1 MLGVPAGVCQTLSGT
16 IRRNDKVPMKN
27 FIKNFAEKYQFL
39 LLGVGLAIM
48 AQATPGS
55 VAWIAQEMVGGI
67 PEESWLSPTT
77 WGNNERILAL
87 RDSATMLG
95 QVGAVLLLVAG
106 GIVCGVGLVRLRE
119 ASTEAEE
126 IEERRKRVELLF
138 SLEERVGELE
148 AAVGP
153 AVPPQLPPSATAPAG
168 ASHPRNKQ
176 QQTTAAP

>member
-1 MLGVPAGVCQTLSGT
+1 
-16 IRRNDKVPMKN
+16 MKN
-27 FIKNFAEKYQFL
+27 FIKKYQFL

-55 VAWIAQEMVGGI
+55 VAWLADSQVGGI

-95 QVGAVLLLVAG
+95 QVGAMLLLVAG
-106 GIVCGVGLVRLRE
+106 GIVGGVGLVRLRE

-138 SLEERVGELE
+138 SLEERVEELE
-148 AAVGP
+148 AAVAP
-153 AVPPQLPPSATAPAG
+153 VVPPQLPPAVASPAG

>member
-1 MLGVPAGVCQTLSGT
+1 
-16 IRRNDKVPMKN
+16 MKN

-106 GIVCGVGLVRLRE
+106 GIVGGVGLVRLRE
-119 ASTEAEE
+119 ASTEAE
-126 IEERRKRVELLF
+126 
-138 SLEERVGELE
+138 
-148 AAVGP
+148 
-153 AVPPQLPPSATAPAG
+153 
-168 ASHPRNKQ
+168 
-176 QQTTAAP
+176 